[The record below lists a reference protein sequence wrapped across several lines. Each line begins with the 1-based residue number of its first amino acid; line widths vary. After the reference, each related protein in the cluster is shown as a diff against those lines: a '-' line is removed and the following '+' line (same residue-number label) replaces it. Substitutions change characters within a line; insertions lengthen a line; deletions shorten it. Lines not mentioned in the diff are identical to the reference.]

1 MDLGGWLCS
10 LGLGEYEEVRDNKI
24 DANGPN
30 GNEAQG

>member
-24 DANGPN
+24 DAKGPRCVVP
-30 GNEAQG
+30 E